1 MMNIKQALEHATD
14 VLKESSSAR
23 LDAELLLAHAL
34 HATRAFLYAHATDE
48 LESTTWDAFQRH
60 IAARRDGHPIAYLTG
75 KRDFWSFS
83 LHVSPAT
90 LIPRPETELLIECV
104 LTHFNNQKHLRI
116 LDLGTGSGAI
126 ALALALTNP
135 TWEIVACDV
144 SQEALDV
151 ARKNTSELRAQNITF
166 IQSNWFES
174 IAQQPFDA
182 IVSNPPYIAEHDPH
196 LTQGDLRFEP
206 PQALSSGPDGLDAL
220 TQIIKQAQS
229 YLKPSGLLIME
240 HGYSQ
245 ATAVTELLRKA
256 HYHAVHSW
264 PDLQGHLR
272 VTQGFSQAS
281 DTPSATP
288 LV

>member
-1 MMNIKQALEHATD
+1 MNIKKALEHATQ
-14 VLKESSSAR
+14 VLKESPSAR
-23 LDAELLLAHAL
+23 LDAELLLAHIL
-34 HATRAFLYAHATDE
+34 HVTRTFLYTHTTDA
-48 LESTTWDAFQRH
+48 LESTTWDAFQRA
-60 IAARRDGHPIAYLTG
+60 INARRDGHPIAYLTG

-90 LIPRPETELLIECV
+90 LIPRPETELLVECV
-104 LTHFNNQKHLRI
+104 LTHFHDRKHLRI

-126 ALALALTNP
+126 ALALALSNP
-135 TWEIVACDV
+135 TWEIVACDM

-151 ARKNTSELRAQNITF
+151 AKKNAHELRVQNISF

-174 IAQQPFDA
+174 IAHQSFDG
-182 IVSNPPYIAEHDPH
+182 IVSNPPYICENDPH

-206 PQALSSGPDGLDAL
+206 TQALSSGPDGLDAL

-245 ATAVTELLRKA
+245 ATAVSELLREA
-256 HYHAVHSW
+256 HYHTVHSW

-281 DTPSATP
+281 DTLSAILP
-288 LV
+288 V